1 MPRDRTPNKPI
12 GTVECPAKGCT
23 LTCKVFRFRQRNEK
37 RTRLAG
43 LLYLEC
49 PEHGRIG
56 IDGKKATQEYI
67 LEHADIPKPIT
78 PEAGAS
84 ADVRPGNRGTEAAP
98 ASLPAVVKKPAS
110 ENRPATSWLDRLK
123 TALD

>member
-1 MPRDRTPNKPI
+1 VPRDRSPNKPI
-12 GTVECPAKGCT
+12 GTCECPTKGCS

-56 IDGKKATQEYI
+56 ADGKKATQEYI
-67 LEHADIPKPIT
+67 LEHATIET
-78 PEAGAS
+78 P
-84 ADVRPGNRGTEAAP
+84 PPAP
-98 ASLPAVVKKPAS
+98 ASESPAQPS
-110 ENRPATSWLDRLK
+110 TSSSSSRPAPAAQPSTPARTSSWLERLK